1 MSSIHSLYS
10 AICPKNV
17 VYQKLKR
24 LDDVIFIVL
33 AYRVGVIK
41 MKYFSMSLQKIETK
55 SCQICFELKH
65 HRIVNEKRFKNE

>member
-1 MSSIHSLYS
+1 MSSNIHVVFISQL
-10 AICPKNV
+10 IQCDMPENV

-41 MKYFSMSLQKIETK
+41 MKYFSMSLLKIE
-55 SCQICFELKH
+55 QNPANFVL
-65 HRIVNEKRFKNE
+65 N